1 MRFKE
6 WFSINEMSV
15 SAGGPY
21 ELYHAT
27 STGAG
32 DSVLQSFREKGA
44 TGVGRG
50 HGQGGGFFV
59 HTNRDDAVKHA
70 LERKSGDIS
79 AHGADTEGAPMLVT
93 VEVPDLDFREW
104 DLDLE
109 AHADDVM
116 GYAAKRFKTLQR
128 QDAAKK
134 MGVSPASASYLGKDN
149 DGEVGSPDFDKLSYN
164 KYSIKVPTDTGGTI
178 AVGHPLSP
186 LYEPTGDN
194 IFAAKLMAPYVYA
207 HQDAKGD
214 RHHKFEAMFF
224 KSNYGKRNM
233 NIKYVGSKPLKV
245 KSIMVHDGKDWRRV

>member
-1 MRFKE
+1 
-6 WFSINEMSV
+6 MSV

-21 ELYHAT
+21 EFYHAT
-27 STGAG
+27 STGVG
-32 DSVLQSFREKGA
+32 DSVLQSFKEKGA
-44 TGVGRG
+44 TSVGRG

-59 HTNRDDAVKHA
+59 HTDKSEGIKHA

-109 AHADDVM
+109 KHADDVM

-134 MGVSPASASYLGKDN
+134 MVVSPASASYLGKDTQ
-149 DGEVGSPDFDKLSYN
+149 GEVGSHEFDKLKMG
-164 KYSIKVPTDTGGTI
+164 KYSIMVPTDTGGTKAI
-178 AVGHPLSP
+178 AHPFSP
-186 LYEPTGDN
+186 GFEPTGDN
-194 IFAAKLMAPYVYA
+194 IVAAQYMAPYVYA

-214 RHHKFEAMFF
+214 KHHKFEAMFF
-224 KSNYGKRNM
+224 RSNYGKRNM

-245 KSIMVHDGKDWRRV
+245 KSIVVHDGKEWRQV